1 MILQFFEKINF
12 FDNFDKLSK
21 AICVPKTENIF
32 EQNSTS
38 DNSTSDNSNNFY
50 YKDKFLE
57 RLMIPIRDLD
67 GATVG
72 FTGRILQESPNRP
85 KYLNSSDSQWFQK
98 GSLWFGLDLAKRSII
113 KNKKA
118 LIVEGNMDV
127 LAAHEAGFSFA
138 IASQGTS
145 FTLTQIQILQRLTK
159 TVWLAFDND
168 LAGQIAAEKFFIMA
182 TKMGLQVWQVII
194 PSIFKDLDEFLH
206 FKMKKEEIF
215 QKPEETSNLNSKW
228 ANFANKETD
237 SELKETKNSLEHQF
251 DQALGKNNFGENQEN
266 KIESLEKLNSENQ
279 TELEVKLETEL
290 ETETKNPKN
299 DNKIAVLESLI
310 NFGKPENLNLSL
322 ENPSNQK
329 VQNSNLENSQKNAN
343 SLNNKNSQKNSQI
356 ELEVIP
362 YLDFALNRIGK
373 LEDFNL
379 YEQQEKIEKFLNLT
393 LDISGILLEQ
403 TLLKLAKIAKINLK
417 TLQEIRSRINLK
429 NQNYSLK
436 KTELNPEIIQKLEV
450 KIIQTKNPNLSVAWQ
465 NLASF
470 SVAKKLDLSLVEK
483 LESVFLILSKFLLEL
498 SEFAT
503 FADYSQSKSD
513 ELLLIYEKIKS
524 EDFII
529 SKSRKT
535 IWDFLDGQI
544 SQINQSEELTKHY
557 KIFVFS

>member
-1 MILQFFEKINF
+1 MILRFFEGINF

-21 AICVPKTENIF
+21 TLFVPKTENIF
-32 EQNSTS
+32 EQK
-38 DNSTSDNSNNFY
+38 STSDNSNNFY

-194 PSIFKDLDEFLH
+194 PSVFKDLDEFLH

-215 QKPEETSNLNSKW
+215 QKIEENPNLDSKK
-228 ANFANKETD
+228 ANFANKETE
-237 SELKETKNSLEHQF
+237 SELKETKNSLKNQF
-251 DQALGKNNFGENQEN
+251 DQVLGKNNFGKNQGN
-266 KIESLEKLNSENQ
+266 KIESLE
-279 TELEVKLETEL
+279 
-290 ETETKNPKN
+290 
-299 DNKIAVLESLI
+299 
-310 NFGKPENLNLSL
+310 NL
-322 ENPSNQK
+322 SNQK
-329 VQNSNLENSQKNAN
+329 VQNSNLENSQKNV
-343 SLNNKNSQKNSQI
+343 QI
-356 ELEVIP
+356 ELEVMP

-373 LEDFNL
+373 LEAFNL

-403 TLLKLAKIAKINLK
+403 TFLKLAKIAKINLK

-436 KTELNPEIIQKLEV
+436 KSELNPEIIQKLEV

-503 FADYSQSKSD
+503 FADYSQNKSD

-544 SQINQSEELTKHY
+544 NQINQSEELTKHY
-557 KIFVFS
+557 QIIRF

>member
-1 MILQFFEKINF
+1 MVWLLRFFEKINF

-21 AICVPKTENIF
+21 TIFVPKTENIF
-32 EQNSTS
+32 EQNSES
-38 DNSTSDNSNNFY
+38 DNSESNNSNNFY

-228 ANFANKETD
+228 ANFVNKETE
-237 SELKETKNSLEHQF
+237 SELKETKNSLEHKF
-251 DQALGKNNFGENQEN
+251 DQTLGKNNFG
-266 KIESLEKLNSENQ
+266 ENQ
-279 TELEVKLETEL
+279 TELEVKLEAKL
-290 ETETKNPKN
+290 ETETKKPKN
-299 DNKIAVLESLI
+299 DNKIDVLESLI
-310 NFGKPENLNLSL
+310 NLGKLENLNLIW
-322 ENPSNQK
+322 ENPINQK
-329 VQNSNLENSQKNAN
+329 VQNSNLENSQKNA
-343 SLNNKNSQKNSQI
+343 QI
-356 ELEVIP
+356 ELEVVP

-429 NQNYSLK
+429 NQNYSVK
-436 KTELNPEIIQKLEV
+436 KPELNPEIIQKLEV

-465 NLASF
+465 NLVSF

-544 SQINQSEELTKHY
+544 NQINQSEELTKHY
-557 KIFVFS
+557 QIIRF